1 MSFASGI
8 CLIIPTGC
16 ESGQIILN
24 HFAKGSLDRETRE
37 PVLAPQIRNIL
48 EGIEAFSPRLAR
60 LAYLGSTNK
69 MNSPPQ
75 RIDDGFPRNGKLREF
90 GHRCAQMKHR
100 YNLNDR

>member
-24 HFAKGSLDRETRE
+24 HFAKGSFDRETRQTRE

-48 EGIEAFSPRLAR
+48 EGIEAFSPRLAC
-60 LAYLGSTNK
+60 LACLGSTNK
-69 MNSPPQ
+69 MNSPPK
-75 RIDDGFPRNGKLREF
+75 N
-90 GHRCAQMKHR
+90 
-100 YNLNDR
+100 